1 MEIFVLGSGSSG
13 NCLVVEAEGE
23 RLLVDAGM
31 GPTRAT
37 KRMRGLGADLVT
49 TRPPLGL
56 LVTHDHGDH
65 AAHALPLARA
75 LRTPIIAHG
84 GVAIER
90 ARARVDVRSY
100 APGRALG
107 LGPFLI
113 EAVSVPHD
121 APQVALRISAG
132 ACRFAI
138 ATDLGDPTR
147 GLGPFLRGC
156 DLVFLESNYCP
167 SLLES
172 GPYPL
177 RLKRRVGGPLGHLA
191 NEQTADLAASF
202 EDSRVSRLVLVHLS
216 RTNNTPERAHEVVAS
231 RVRRLAVEVLPNGE
245 PRRFAVGR
253 SLRETPGE
261 QLGFGF

>member
-1 MEIFVLGSGSSG
+1 
-13 NCLVVEAEGE
+13 
-23 RLLVDAGM
+23 
-31 GPTRAT
+31 
-37 KRMRGLGADLVT
+37 MRGLGADLVT

-90 ARARVDVRSY
+90 ARTRVDVRSY
-100 APGRALG
+100 VPGRALA

-177 RLKRRVGGPLGHLA
+177 CLKRRVGGPLGHLA

-216 RTNNTPERAHEVVAS
+216 RTNNTPGRAHEVVAS